1 MKKKYYGFEK
11 YCENDGKLFK
21 GIIRVDEVFNDDNGY
36 DSYYVGPAF
45 LYWPSVQ
52 PEEVRIYKEYLIG
65 TNMVAEEFTE
75 HDSKVLIAFI
85 LNQYKDGV
93 LELSKRL

>member
-45 LYWPSVQ
+45 LY
-52 PEEVRIYKEYLIG
+52 
-65 TNMVAEEFTE
+65 
-75 HDSKVLIAFI
+75 
-85 LNQYKDGV
+85 
-93 LELSKRL
+93 